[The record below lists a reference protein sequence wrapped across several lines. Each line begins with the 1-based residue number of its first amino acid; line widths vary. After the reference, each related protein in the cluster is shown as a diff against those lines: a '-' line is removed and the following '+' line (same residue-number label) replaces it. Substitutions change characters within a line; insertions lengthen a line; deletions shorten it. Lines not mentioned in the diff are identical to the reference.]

1 MKQRILACL
10 TAAVMAISLFITPI
24 GSLAQG
30 LTQATKVAEDAYGTI
45 SADDQA
51 ILKGMFDA
59 NYYRSNNPDLANL
72 SNSELFKHFCEKG
85 IFEGRT
91 CNAYFDP
98 SAYASAYPA
107 LKAQF
112 GNDIMAYFR
121 HYAENKNN
129 PDFAITTLEACANAK
144 ITVTSLVDPS
154 IVVTPEI
161 YAISKAIGTSDYK
174 VAKAAWIASQTGQP
188 VEIEDEDGNVLVLAP
203 PDVETTALMKAK
215 GMTPIGVINYDNYWI
230 GCYVVAG
237 STGYALYDSDLNL
250 WSDDIDDLYDLVPM
264 VATPNYVAC
273 PIDYSFED
281 YYGAYYESYYLQQ
294 VGYIEVEIDGYEEGF
309 GNYMWVYGETYYGDI
324 ESRSYQTTGGNY
336 IDDYNDEEEGWVDY
350 YDPAGT
356 DETEYN
362 AVASIAENDDGSVT
376 VAIGCYNDEEG
387 SEFALVGEWTCN
399 ADYADEPEY
408 Y

>member
-1 MKQRILACL
+1 MACL
-10 TAAVMAISLFITPI
+10 TAFILASTLLFSSI

-30 LTQATKVAEDAYGTI
+30 LTQVTDGTKIAKGTI

-51 ILKGMFDA
+51 ILKSMFDL

-72 SNSELFKHFCEKG
+72 KDSELFKHFCENG

-121 HYAENKNN
+121 HYATIGKNDPN
-129 PDFAITTLEACANAK
+129 FSITTLEACANAK
-144 ITVTSLVDPS
+144 ITVTSLIDSS

-188 VEIEDEDGNVLVLAP
+188 VEVEDEDGNVLVLAP
-203 PDVETTALMKAK
+203 PDADTAALMKAK
-215 GMTPIGVINYDNYWI
+215 GMTPIGVINYDNDYI
-230 GCYVVAG
+230 GLYLVAG
-237 STGYALYDSDLNL
+237 YTGFALYDYDYIEDVDF
-250 WSDDIDDLYDLVPM
+250 DDFAPDDYAPLL
-264 VATPNYVAC
+264 ATPNYS
-273 PIDYSFED
+273 IDGE
-281 YYGAYYESYYLQQ
+281 YGTFRPEWSRLA
-294 VGYIEVEIDGYEEGF
+294 YIEVGNDGNDEN
-309 GNYMWVYGETYYGDI
+309 GNFMWVWANTYDYDFYEVPVI
-324 ESRSYQTTGGNY
+324 DSASYQTTGGTY
-336 IDDYNDEEEGWVDY
+336 IDTEENNHRSWGEY

-356 DETEYN
+356 DATEYQ
-362 AVASIAENDDGSVT
+362 AVASITDNDDGTVT
-376 VAIGCYNDEEG
+376 VAIGCYNEED
-387 SEFALVGEWTCN
+387 SEFALVGEWVGSLP
-399 ADYADEPEY
+399 EPEVW
-408 Y
+408 